1 MTVAIMVHENSKGST
16 GLCLPRD
23 RRRQKM
29 DRRIAYIIIAL
40 VAAILFFVAIGY
52 SGWVCSGS
60 ILGPNCLKSKVNEAT
75 GALLLTAGLL
85 VLIAGIFLIL
95 LVVTGTRWSEIASAI
110 IATLAAIMAI
120 AGVFYY
126 LDHMKIWSPF
136 IATIAMSLSV
146 ALAAI
151 LLFDLITGST

>member
-1 MTVAIMVHENSKGST
+1 
-16 GLCLPRD
+16 
-23 RRRQKM
+23 M
-29 DRRIAYIIIAL
+29 DRRIVYIIIAL
-40 VAAILFFVAIGY
+40 LAALLFFVAIGY
-52 SGWVCSGS
+52 SGWACGES
-60 ILGPNCLKSKVNEAT
+60 ILGPHCIKFKVNETT

-85 VLIAGIFLIL
+85 ILIAGIFLIV
-95 LVVTGTRWSEIASAI
+95 LVVTGTSWSEIASAVV
-110 IATLAAIMAI
+110 ATVAAILAI

-151 LLFDLITGST
+151 LLFDLITGSG